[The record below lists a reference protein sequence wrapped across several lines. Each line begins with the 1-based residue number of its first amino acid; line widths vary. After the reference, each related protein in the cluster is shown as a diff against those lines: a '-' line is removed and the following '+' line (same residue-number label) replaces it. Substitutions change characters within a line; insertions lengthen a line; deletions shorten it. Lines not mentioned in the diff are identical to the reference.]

1 MMTAST
7 SSAARLIVGYAE
19 TEVLGP
25 VDFSLRP
32 GITAL
37 LGRNGAGKTTLMR
50 TLCGIIPPLGGTCAV
65 LGEPV
70 SDGAAVRSRVGY
82 LGHESALASSLTVR
96 QNLEF
101 WSTVTRTYPDAVSV
115 SVDRLVREFDLAA
128 LLERKASAL
137 SRGQRQRVDLA
148 RLAMTEPRFVVLDE
162 PLTGLDPVYAART
175 RALLSAWGEGRTVL
189 YSTHSVPEA
198 LTLARRFLVLG
209 ARGLVELDSEREPV
223 SEARILR
230 LLEADS

>member
-1 MMTAST
+1 MMTADT
-7 SSAARLIVGYAE
+7 SSAAGLVVGYAE

-115 SVDRLVREFDLAA
+115 SVDRLVREFDLTA

-175 RALLSAWGEGRTVL
+175 RALLSAWGERRTVL

-198 LTLARRFLVLG
+198 LALARRFLVLG